1 MTVTEFKRPEY
12 FEKIAENV
20 SHLKVFIEFQFSD
33 LFNLRQIDIL
43 YFLNIPN
50 QGLISIKLYQ
60 LKLLLSV
67 HQCMT
72 FT

>member
-33 LFNLRQIDIL
+33 LVKFKTDRYIIL
-43 YFLNIPN
+43 FEY
-50 QGLISIKLYQ
+50 S
-60 LKLLLSV
+60 
-67 HQCMT
+67 
-72 FT
+72 

>member
-33 LFNLRQIDIL
+33 LFNLRQIYYI
-43 YFLNIPN
+43 F
-50 QGLISIKLYQ
+50 
-60 LKLLLSV
+60 
-67 HQCMT
+67 
-72 FT
+72 